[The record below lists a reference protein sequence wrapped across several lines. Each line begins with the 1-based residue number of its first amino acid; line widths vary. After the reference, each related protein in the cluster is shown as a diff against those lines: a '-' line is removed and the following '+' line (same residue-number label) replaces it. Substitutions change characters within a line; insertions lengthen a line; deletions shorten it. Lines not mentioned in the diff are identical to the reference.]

1 MTTALTEPLPK
12 TTPRPGSATS
22 SPPDR
27 RLRVAH
33 VSMTLQTGGLERLLV
48 DMARYHDAERYQPEF
63 YALDAIGPP
72 ADDIRRYG
80 CPAHSARLNV
90 IGKRGVIKLL
100 ERRFRRHQIDIVH
113 THNTYA
119 HYFGTFAARRAGVPI
134 VVNSQHGRGC
144 GVGWKLAVRFVI
156 ANRFADRVVGVSD
169 DSARACRRIDP
180 LSTGKITRQWNGID
194 VERFDLRGP
203 KQVPTAITVSRL
215 SPEKDL
221 ATLLNAVAIVVQEI
235 PEFQLRIVGNGP
247 ERQRLEALTDQLQL
261 REHVTFLGE
270 RSDVPDQLALAGF
283 YVASSLTEG
292 ISLTLLEAHAV
303 GLPIVATSV
312 GGNPEIVVENETG
325 RLVPPRQPETL
336 ASAIIDMCRRPDRWR
351 EMGRRGR
358 QRVEDSFDVRKTVTG
373 YESIYADLW
382 ARRATP
388 RT

>member
-1 MTTALTEPLPK
+1 MRT
-12 TTPRPGSATS
+12 
-22 SPPDR
+22 
-27 RLRVAH
+27 
-33 VSMTLQTGGLERLLV
+33 
-48 DMARYHDAERYQPEF
+48 
-63 YALDAIGPP
+63 
-72 ADDIRRYG
+72 
-80 CPAHSARLNV
+80 
-90 IGKRGVIKLL
+90 
-100 ERRFRRHQIDIVH
+100 
-113 THNTYA
+113 
-119 HYFGTFAARRAGVPI
+119 
-134 VVNSQHGRGC
+134 
-144 GVGWKLAVRFVI
+144 
-156 ANRFADRVVGVSD
+156 RVVGVSD

-180 LSTGKITRQWNGID
+180 LSSGKITRQWNGID

-351 EMGRRGR
+351 AMGQRGR

>member
-1 MTTALTEPLPK
+1 M
-12 TTPRPGSATS
+12 PRCSTQLRSSYRRFPSFSSASSATA
-22 SPPDR
+22 P
-27 RLRVAH
+27 
-33 VSMTLQTGGLERLLV
+33 
-48 DMARYHDAERYQPEF
+48 
-63 YALDAIGPP
+63 
-72 ADDIRRYG
+72 
-80 CPAHSARLNV
+80 
-90 IGKRGVIKLL
+90 
-100 ERRFRRHQIDIVH
+100 
-113 THNTYA
+113 
-119 HYFGTFAARRAGVPI
+119 
-134 VVNSQHGRGC
+134 
-144 GVGWKLAVRFVI
+144 
-156 ANRFADRVVGVSD
+156 
-169 DSARACRRIDP
+169 
-180 LSTGKITRQWNGID
+180 
-194 VERFDLRGP
+194 
-203 KQVPTAITVSRL
+203 
-215 SPEKDL
+215 
-221 ATLLNAVAIVVQEI
+221 NAS
-235 PEFQLRIVGNGP
+235 G
-247 ERQRLEALTDQLQL
+247 LEALTDQLQL

-351 EMGRRGR
+351 AMGQRGR